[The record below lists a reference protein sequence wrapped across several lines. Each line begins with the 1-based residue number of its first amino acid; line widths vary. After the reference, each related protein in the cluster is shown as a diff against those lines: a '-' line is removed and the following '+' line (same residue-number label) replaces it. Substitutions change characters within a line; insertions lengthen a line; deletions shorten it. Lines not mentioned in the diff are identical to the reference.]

1 MRKRTKA
8 LVAMS
13 TLTAVA
19 VGGAAYA
26 YWTSNGSGTTT
37 GTIATVQNTDIVLD
51 GTFNGPL
58 FLGGTATLSVTVAN
72 NASSPVRIGPV
83 SAAVTVLD
91 GSNTDINNVCQISAS
106 TYNQNT
112 DVPANQAAT
121 ALADLTVTMVDDP
134 NVDQEACKSATIT
147 FTLSSTTP
155 V

>member
-1 MRKRTKA
+1 MRTRTKA
-8 LVAMS
+8 LVAAT

-19 VGGAAYA
+19 VGGVAYA

-51 GTFNGPL
+51 GTLSGDL
-58 FLGGTATLSVTVAN
+58 YLGGTRTLAVTVAN

-83 SAAVTVLD
+83 TASVSVLD
-91 GSNTDINNVCQISAS
+91 GSNNEINNVCQISVS

-121 ALADLTVTMVDDP
+121 PLADLTVSMVDDP

-155 V
+155 I